1 LDQAPSNQEA
11 PKVAVIANN
20 LLRFIII
27 THMYIRIIKMNYQQS
42 LVSIYNKLLSMM
54 RSRQNDLMA
63 YSYHDNYDISIYLM
77 WLGYAI
83 IMIQVFWLIT
93 IVEKK

>member
-1 LDQAPSNQEA
+1 
-11 PKVAVIANN
+11 
-20 LLRFIII
+20 
-27 THMYIRIIKMNYQQS
+27 MNYQQS

>member
-42 LVSIYNKLLSMM
+42 LVSIYNKLLSMT